1 MNRFYRITLEGYG
14 GDSVYIKLT
23 KEAYDYWYK
32 IRKNSDED
40 LLLDYV
46 LESEDID
53 SFDYIPLSADFLL
66 EDEDA
71 DFRAT
76 WRESRAIITKQY
88 GIDYRCTELSV
99 SEVSTYAYNSRESIP
114 VLENVSLNDYSQDY
128 PAMLSKQVLEETES
142 HYMLQVYSSEKGKFF
157 EGVVKTDDKFD
168 PNKLTFLMREYFNGD
183 YIIENILYNSDMI
196 DSQNQDIITKGVSV
210 SIWRSR

>member
-157 EGVVKTDDKFD
+157 EGVVRTDDKFD

>member
-99 SEVSTYAYNSRESIP
+99 SEVSSDAYNSREIIP

>member
-23 KEAYDYWYK
+23 KEAYDYWNK

-46 LESEDID
+46 LESEDVD

-99 SEVSTYAYNSRESIP
+99 SEVSSDVYNSREIIP
-114 VLENVSLNDYSQDY
+114 VLENVSLSDYSQDY
-128 PAMLSKQVLEETES
+128 PAMLAKQVLEETES

-157 EGVVKTDDKFD
+157 EGVVRTDDKFD

-183 YIIENILYNSDMI
+183 YIIENIMYNNDMI
-196 DSQNQDIITKGVSV
+196 DSQNQDIVTKGVSCQ
-210 SIWRSR
+210 IWKSR

>member
-99 SEVSTYAYNSRESIP
+99 SEVSSDAYNSREIIP
-114 VLENVSLNDYSQDY
+114 ILENVSLNDYSQDY
-128 PAMLSKQVLEETES
+128 PAMLAKQVLEETES

-157 EGVVKTDDKFD
+157 EGVVRTDDKFD

-183 YIIENILYNSDMI
+183 YIIENIMYNSDMI
-196 DSQNQDIITKGVSV
+196 DSQNQDIITKGVSA

>member
-40 LLLDYV
+40 LLLDYI

-99 SEVSTYAYNSRESIP
+99 SEVSSDAYNSREIIP